1 MSIYVESSP
10 IDHTEQHIDNS
21 MLVAAHAAILAGR
34 FFNRQASN
42 LAKQGTL
49 AVYPSSQ
56 GQEACQVAAA
66 LALHP
71 NDWLFPTYRDSVAIL
86 SRGVDPAKLLTLFHG
101 SGHCGYIPRLT
112 YTAPHTTPLAT
123 HTAHAVGLAMAAKF
137 AGDSTVALAMCGDGS
152 TSEGDFHEALN
163 LAAVFEA
170 PVVFLVQNNGYAI
183 STPVS
188 RQMRAASIAA
198 KGEGYGMPAYR
209 VDGNDFEQ
217 VYIRL
222 HEAVER
228 ARAGGGPTLIEAMTY
243 RMGPHTTS
251 DNPDRYRSR
260 EEVEQWRGRDPLMR
274 IQQQMHERLPDAP
287 ARIERATTAA
297 EEIAAQARTRVT
309 ELPAPNP
316 QDLFA
321 HVYAQPP
328 ATLRAVADLYAAQ
341 HETAQMGENA

>member
-1 MSIYVESSP
+1 MPNSTLQSP
-10 IDHTEQHIDNS
+10 PQQVQNGVSDDLLII
-21 MLVAAHAAILAGR
+21 AHAAILAGR
-34 FFNRQASN
+34 HFNQQASN
-42 LAKQGTL
+42 LAKQGYMG
-49 AVYPSSQ
+49 AYPSSL

-66 LALHP
+66 LALEP
-71 NDWLFPTYRDSVAIL
+71 ADWLFPTYRDSVAVM
-86 SRGVDPAKLLTLFHG
+86 SRGIDLAEVLSPFHG
-101 SGHCGYIPRLT
+101 SSHCGYAPT
-112 YTAPHTTPLAT
+112 KTHTAPEATPLAT

-217 VYIRL
+217 VYPRL

-260 EEVEQWRGRDPLMR
+260 EEVEQWRGRDPLTR
-274 IQQQMHERLPDAP
+274 IQHQMYQRLPNAKTH
-287 ARIERATTAA
+287 IENAILAA
-297 EEIAAQARTRVT
+297 EKIASEARTSMMQ
-309 ELPAPNP
+309 LQMPDP

-321 HVYAQPP
+321 HVYANPP
-328 ATLRAVADLYAAQ
+328 ATLSAVAEEYAQQHAAQ
-341 HETAQMGENA
+341 NGENA